1 MLTEIIKIIFEIIK
15 RRKEDISI
23 FILTEEEVD
32 LVDFSKLKEAKKE
45 EAKKKEFPIYM
56 GDEKIN

>member
-45 EAKKKEFPIYM
+45 ETKKKEFPIYM

>member
-1 MLTEIIKIIFEIIK
+1 MSELIKVIFEIIK

-32 LVDFSKLKEAKKE
+32 LVDFSKLKEAKNE
-45 EAKKKEFPIYM
+45 EYKKEFPIYM
-56 GDEKIN
+56 GTEKIN